1 MWMSLFVLANSS
13 FPTALCEAQ
22 SVGLVRYPATLAP
35 TSGSQSIMTQCA
47 DNARQ
52 ATTLN
57 VTCNSD
63 GSWSGSPQCQCEE
76 RYQTVTVNERQ
87 ICQGKFSPAI
97 PFSTAP
103 FPVTCPPTEALS

>member
-13 FPTALCEAQ
+13 FLTVLCEAQ

-47 DNARQ
+47 
-52 ATTLN
+52 TTLN

-63 GSWSGSPQCQCEE
+63 GSWSGSPQHQCEE

-103 FPVTCPPTEALS
+103 LPLTCPLTEALS